1 MEQEKLTNNHEDDIS
16 VEKKLGDLM
25 MRGWT
30 LLADSCP
37 AECKLI

>member
-1 MEQEKLTNNHEDDIS
+1 MEQEEIS

-37 AECKLI
+37 SECKYYLT

>member
-1 MEQEKLTNNHEDDIS
+1 MEQPEEIS

-37 AECKLI
+37 AECNIT